1 MNQTSPNSSSAAEN
15 QLPIGIDL
23 GTTYSLV
30 AYVDAGGRPTTVL
43 NQSGDLLTPSA
54 VAFEDG
60 LVIVGKEAVKGSVLE
75 PDAYA
80 DCFKRDMGRG
90 HFHRQV
96 GGHEVPPEVLNGFL
110 LERLKQDAERRLGSI
125 RRVVITVPAFFDE
138 GRRKATQEAGKLAG
152 LEVLDIINEPTAAAV
167 AFGYHQAT
175 LRGPNAPAAE
185 GERVLV
191 FDLGGGTFDVTIL
204 EVQGRSFRTLA
215 TDGDVQL
222 GGKDFDERLVQHFA
236 ARFLAAHGVDP
247 RGDASDAAQLWL
259 DAQEAKHALSE
270 RQRTT
275 VVMYHAGVR
284 MRLDV
289 TRAEFQEL
297 TRDLLER
304 TQSTTAQV
312 VKQAHL
318 DWPQIDRLLLVGGST
333 RMPMVGEM
341 LKQLAGREPDR
352 SQSADEVVAHG
363 AALYAAML
371 LGEEGEEAKKGDA
384 ERPKFDLVNVNSHS
398 LGVVGLD
405 QRTRQKVNVVLIPK
419 NTPLPC
425 RKVKRFRT
433 ARPNQDTVKVAVVE
447 GESQRPEYCIALGE
461 CVVRDLPAGL
471 PAGASVDVEYAYAA
485 NGTLTVRARVT
496 NARQSSTVEI
506 HRPNAREMGDLDI
519 WRRRLCGVAIPIA
532 APSAPPE
539 AGAPPADRSAVLR
552 EIDELFLRMGQALWE
567 RKVPSAWERGQQ
579 AALAA
584 AEELR
589 NAEHEASLLEAA
601 RRSAASPSE
610 AARCD
615 VPLAQARRTVQ
626 EIQTRLRFAQI
637 ALGRECARSGF
648 VPADLKRDEALIKK
662 LEAQLRGGS

>member
-1 MNQTSPNSSSAAEN
+1 MPNAPAPAEN

-23 GTTYSLV
+23 GTTYSVV
-30 AYVDAGGRPTTVL
+30 AYVDATGRPTTVP
-43 NQSGDLLTPSA
+43 NQAGDLLTPSA
-54 VAFEDG
+54 VAFEAG

-90 HFHRQV
+90 HFRRQV

-110 LERLKQDAERRLGSI
+110 LERLKQDAERRLGPI

-138 GRRKATQEAGKLAG
+138 TRRKATQEAGKLAG

-167 AFGYHQAT
+167 AFGYQQAT
-175 LRGPNAPAAE
+175 LRGPNAPAAD

-191 FDLGGGTFDVTIL
+191 YDLGGGTFDVSIL

-222 GGKDFDERLVQHFA
+222 GGKDFDERLVGHLA
-236 ARFLAAHGVDP
+236 SRFLAAHGVDP
-247 RGDASDAAQLWL
+247 RGDARDAAQLWL

-270 RQRTT
+270 RSKTT
-275 VVMYHAGVR
+275 VVMFHAGVR

-289 TRAEFQEL
+289 TRGEFEEL

-304 TQSTTAQV
+304 TRSTTAQV
-312 VKQAHL
+312 VKQARL
-318 DWPQIDRLLLVGGST
+318 DWPRIDRVLLVGGST

-341 LKQLAGREPDR
+341 LKQLTGREPDR

-371 LGEEGEEAKKGDA
+371 LGEEGNDGKDGDA
-384 ERPKFDLVNVNSHS
+384 GSPRFELVNVNSHS
-398 LGVVGLD
+398 LGVVGTD
-405 QRTRQKVNVVLIPK
+405 PRTGQKVNVILIRK
-419 NTPLPC
+419 NTPLPYH
-425 RKVKRFRT
+425 KVKRFQT
-433 ARPNQDTVKVAVVE
+433 ARPNQDSVKVAVVE
-447 GESQRPEYCIALGE
+447 GESKRPEYCIALGE

-471 PAGASVDVEYAYAA
+471 PAGTPVEVEYAYAA

-496 NARQSSTVEI
+496 KARQSAAVEI
-506 HRPNAREMGDLDI
+506 HRPGARELGDLDA
-519 WRRRLCGVAIPIA
+519 WRRRLCGSAIAIA
-532 APSAPPE
+532 ASSALPE
-539 AGAPPADRSAVLR
+539 AGAPPADRSAVRR
-552 EIDELFLRMGQALWE
+552 EIDELFLRMGQARLE
-567 RKVPSAWERGQQ
+567 RKVPGAWEHSRQ

-589 NAEHEASLLEAA
+589 KAEHEAAQLEAA
-601 RRSAASPSE
+601 RRSAASASE
-610 AARCD
+610 AARRD
-615 VPLAQARRTVQ
+615 VPL
-626 EIQTRLRFAQI
+626 
-637 ALGRECARSGF
+637 
-648 VPADLKRDEALIKK
+648 
-662 LEAQLRGGS
+662 

>member
-1 MNQTSPNSSSAAEN
+1 MSHTSFTNAPSPAEN

-23 GTTYSLV
+23 GTTYSVV
-30 AYVDAGGRPTTVL
+30 AYVDPTGRPTTVL

-54 VAFEDG
+54 VGFEDG
-60 LVIVGKEAVKGSVLE
+60 QVIVGKEAVKGSVLE
-75 PDAYA
+75 PDAFA

-90 HFHRQV
+90 RFRRQV

-110 LERLKQDAERRLGSI
+110 LERLKQDAERRLGPI

-138 GRRKATQEAGKLAG
+138 TRRKATQEAGKLAG

-175 LRGPNAPAAE
+175 LRGPNAPAAD

-191 FDLGGGTFDVTIL
+191 YDLGGGTFDVSIL

-222 GGKDFDERLVQHFA
+222 GGKDFDERLVGHLA
-236 ARFLAAHGVDP
+236 SRFLEAHGVDP
-247 RGDASDAAQLWL
+247 RGDARDAAQLWL
-259 DAQEAKHALSE
+259 DAQDAKHALSE
-270 RQRTT
+270 RTKTT
-275 VVMYHAGVR
+275 VVMFHAGVR
-284 MRLDV
+284 MRLDI
-289 TRAEFQEL
+289 TRAEFEEL

-312 VKQAHL
+312 VKQAQL
-318 DWPQIDRLLLVGGST
+318 DWPQIDRVLLVGGST

-341 LKQLAGREPDR
+341 LKKLAGREPDR

-371 LGEEGEEAKKGDA
+371 LGEKGDA
-384 ERPKFDLVNVNSHS
+384 GQPKFELVNVNSHS

-405 QRTRQKVNVVLIPK
+405 PRTRQKVNVVLIPK
-419 NTPLPC
+419 NTPLPHN
-425 RKVKRFRT
+425 KVKRFQT
-433 ARPNQDTVKVAVVE
+433 ARSNQDSVKVAVVE

-461 CVVRDLPAGL
+461 CVVRDLPSGL
-471 PAGASVDVEYAYAA
+471 PAGTPVEVEYVYAA

-496 NARQSSTVEI
+496 NARQSAAVEI
-506 HRPNAREMGDLDI
+506 HRPGARELGDLDV
-519 WRRRLCGVAIPIA
+519 WRRRLCGSAIPIA
-532 APSAPPE
+532 APSAQPS

-552 EIDELFLRMGQALWE
+552 EIDELFLRMGQALLE
-567 RKVPSAWERGQQ
+567 RKLASAWERGQQ

-589 NAEHEASLLEAA
+589 SAEHEAELLEAA
-601 RRSAASPSE
+601 RRSAASASE

-615 VPLAQARRTVQ
+615 VPLAQARRTVR
-626 EIQTRLRFAQI
+626 EIQTRLRFAQL

-648 VPADLKRDEALIKK
+648 APADLKREEGLIKK
-662 LEAQLRGGS
+662 LEAQLQDG